1 LIFSIVSTKFNIKE
15 HIMFRLDGKVAI
27 INGGAGGLG
36 EACAVAFA
44 EQGAKVVIADVNLEG
59 SKKVAEK
66 IGNGAMGV
74 AVNVASEESV
84 AEVAKAVVEK
94 YGTIDILVN
103 AHGINIKMPA
113 VDINVDNWDKMFQVN
128 VRGVMIPCKVI
139 GKIMIEKKKGKIINF
154 SSVRGIRGTDGGNMP
169 YGATKGAVDMIT
181 RMLAAEWAPYGINVN
196 AVGPSVVMT
205 ENFRKAVAPERLEIL
220 KSKTLFKK
228 FLDPED
234 IAAACVYLASKEAD
248 NITGLIHY
256 VDGGLTAVG

>member
-1 LIFSIVSTKFNIKE
+1 
-15 HIMFRLDGKVAI
+15 MFRLDGKVAI

-36 EACAVAFA
+36 EACAVAFVK
-44 EQGAKVVIADVNLEG
+44 QGAKVVVADMNLDG
-59 SKKVAEK
+59 AKKVSDK
-66 IGNGAMGV
+66 IGSGSTAM
-74 AVNVASEESV
+74 AVNVSSEESV
-84 AEVAKAVVEK
+84 TELANRVVEQF
-94 YGTIDILVN
+94 GTIDILVN

-113 VDINVDNWDKMFQVN
+113 ADINVDNWDKMFQIN

-139 GKIMIEKKKGKIINF
+139 GKVMIGKKQGKIVNF

-205 ENFRKAVAPERLEIL
+205 ENFKKAVAPERLEML

-228 FLDPED
+228 FLEPED

-256 VDGGLTAVG
+256 VDGGLTAIG